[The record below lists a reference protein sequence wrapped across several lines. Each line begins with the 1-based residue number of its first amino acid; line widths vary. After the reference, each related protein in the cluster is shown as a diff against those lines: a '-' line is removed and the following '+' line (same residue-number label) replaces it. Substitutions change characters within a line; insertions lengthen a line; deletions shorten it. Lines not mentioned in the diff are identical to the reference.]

1 MTQNSIAKKGR
12 EDAAVDC
19 AHYFE
24 HFLPNV
30 APQSAFADITL
41 DATIGLNITGPG
53 GGQWS
58 VVLGG
63 GQVVVRRG
71 APASAHVTYFVDQE
85 TFAVVVRGRLTP
97 QDAFLARR
105 IEIAGDIE
113 KGLVLAALFGSLVG
127 AFPYQDAITPEAM
140 DVNPVFV

>member
-1 MTQNSIAKKGR
+1 MTQNSIAEKGR
-12 EDAAVDC
+12 EDAAVNC

-24 HFLPNV
+24 YFLPNV
-30 APQSAFADITL
+30 APQTAFADFPL
-41 DATIGLNITGPG
+41 DVTIGLNITGPG

-71 APASAHVTYFVDQE
+71 APRGPHITYSVDQE
-85 TFAVVVRGRLTP
+85 TFGAVVRGRLTP

-113 KGLVLAALFGSLVG
+113 KGLVLAALFGTLVG
-127 AFPYQDAITPEAM
+127 VFPYQDTITPEAM
-140 DVNPVFV
+140 DANPVLV